1 MGNQLNKPEKV
12 LIKMHFEKEE
22 KIIQWLNKLLEK
34 DKSIINEP
42 INLTKDTI
50 LHFAAYHRKFKI
62 VDFLIEN
69 GADKDIKNT
78 FGISPLDLAL

>member
-22 KIIQWLNKLLEK
+22 KIIQRLNKLLEK

-50 LHFAAYHRKFKI
+50 LHFAAYH
-62 VDFLIEN
+62 
-69 GADKDIKNT
+69 
-78 FGISPLDLAL
+78 